1 MSAAVANVK
10 GNGTRTAM
18 PTTKPSDKPA
28 GEALLD
34 QVVTN
39 SESKWTKATAFR
51 PFGSDEDITLTAGSV
66 QQFLCRPTKN
76 GAKPGFED
84 CIKFVLLCKSRKLN
98 PWVGDAF
105 MVGYDGKD
113 GPEFNL
119 ITSHQAFLK
128 RAEIHKE
135 YDGMESGVIVSNG
148 EEIIDLEGDFF
159 PDGYSLLGAWATVYF
174 KNRSHPM
181 RKRIKLST
189 FNKGRSVWQSNPAGM
204 IVKCA
209 EADAL
214 RSSFPTELGGLYLQG
229 EIQSD
234 EITAPVTPAPAK
246 PGLKSLAA
254 RLRGD
259 GVYQPLATI
268 PDSDQHGEIQTEQP
282 AAQPE
287 AKQAKP
293 AAKPAEKPAAQPFEQ
308 ITNAQ
313 ADEIDVAMQQSGWTI
328 KEVLAGY
335 KTVSGGDVLSLMQ
348 MSKDQ
353 ASNVLARM
361 YAAVAAQGE

>member
-1 MSAAVANVK
+1 MSTSVASPK
-10 GNGTRTAM
+10 GNGTRTTM
-18 PTTKPSDKPA
+18 PASKPTEKPA
-28 GEALLD
+28 GDAALLD
-34 QVVTN
+34 QVMSNT
-39 SESKWTKATAFR
+39 ETKWTKATAFR
-51 PFGSDEDITLTAGSV
+51 PFGSDEEITLTAGSV

-76 GAKPGFED
+76 GVKPSFED

-105 MVGYDGKD
+105 MVGYDGRE

-229 EIQSD
+229 EVQSD
-234 EITAPVTPAPAK
+234 EPVVSAHPALAKPVT
-246 PGLKSLAA
+246 KSLVA
-254 RLRGD
+254 RIRGD
-259 GVYQPLATI
+259 GSYQPSVPTDE
-268 PDSDQHGEIQTEQP
+268 PQDESESPVTKQDQP
-282 AAQPE
+282 V
-287 AKQAKP
+287 KP
-293 AAKPAEKPAAQPFEQ
+293 QAKPAEKPAAETWEQ
-308 ITNAQ
+308 ATNDQ
-313 ADEIDVAMQQSGWTI
+313 LDEIDAAMLASGWTVN
-328 KEVLAGY
+328 EVLAGL
-335 KTVSGGDVLSLMQ
+335 KASNGTPVMSLGQISKAHAADVL
-348 MSKDQ
+348 K
-353 ASNVLARM
+353 RM
-361 YAAVAAQGE
+361 YASINGKGE

>member
-1 MSAAVANVK
+1 MSTAVANNIK
-10 GNGTRTAM
+10 GTQSGTRTM
-18 PTTKPSDKPA
+18 PAAKPTEKPT

-34 QVVTN
+34 QVVTQT
-39 SESKWTKATAFR
+39 ETKWSKATVFR
-51 PFGSDEDITLTAGSV
+51 PFGSDDEITLTAGSV

-76 GAKPGFED
+76 GAKPSFED

-159 PDGYSLLGAWATVYF
+159 PDGYTLLGAWATVYF
-174 KNRSHPM
+174 KHRSHPM
-181 RKRIKLST
+181 RKRIKLGT
-189 FNKGRSVWQSNPAGM
+189 FNKGRSVWQSNAAGM

-229 EIQSD
+229 EIPAD
-234 EITAPVTPAPAK
+234 GETTAPVTPAPAK
-246 PGLKSLAA
+246 AATPSLKD
-254 RLRGD
+254 RIRGN
-259 GVYQPLATI
+259 G
-268 PDSDQHGEIQTEQP
+268 SRQTEAPQADGGHDEPPAPP
-282 AAQPE
+282 AANE
-287 AKQAKP
+287 KP
-293 AAKPAEKPAAQPFEQ
+293 QTKPAEQTWEQ
-308 ITNAQ
+308 ITNEQ
-313 ADEIDVAMQQSGWTI
+313 MDEIDVAMQQANWSVNDVLKPFRTI
-328 KEVLAGY
+328 
-335 KTVSGGDVLSLMQ
+335 SGGAVVSLAQLSK
-348 MSKDQ
+348 SQ
-353 ASNVLARM
+353 ASQALQNL
-361 YAAVAAQGE
+361 YAAMKSQGE